1 MEISGKIIQSL
12 PEQSGNGRNGV
23 WKKKDY
29 ILETEG
35 NYPKKVCITVWGEK
49 IEQFNMQE
57 GDQVNLGIEIESRE
71 FNGKWY
77 TDVKAWKLDKASGSS
92 SSSSTKVG
100 GHSLT
105 PDVST
110 FSEES
115 GDDIL
120 PF

>member
-77 TDVKAWKLDKASGSS
+77 TDVKAWKLDKASGTSS
-92 SSSSTKVG
+92 SSKVG

-115 GDDIL
+115 GEDIL

>member
-1 MEISGKIIQSL
+1 MEISGKIIQAL

-35 NYPKKVCITVWGEK
+35 NYPKKVCLTVWGDK
-49 IEQFNMQE
+49 IDQFNMQE
-57 GDQVNLGIEIESRE
+57 GDQVNAGIEIESRE
-71 FNGKWY
+71 YNGKWY
-77 TDVKAWKLDKASGSS
+77 TDVKAWKVDKAQ
-92 SSSSTKVG
+92 G
-100 GHSLT
+100 GNASNPNQPGAK

-110 FSEES
+110 FSEDS
-115 GDDIL
+115 GDDVL